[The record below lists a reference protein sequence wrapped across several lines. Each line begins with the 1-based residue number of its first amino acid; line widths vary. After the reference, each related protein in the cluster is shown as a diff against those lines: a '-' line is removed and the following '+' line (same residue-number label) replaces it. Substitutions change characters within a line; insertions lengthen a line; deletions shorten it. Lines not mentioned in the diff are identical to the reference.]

1 MVICGPNG
9 RLINPVSARSVWF
22 AQEMLLTPWGEQV
35 KYEAFLA
42 WLFKAKASLAPSGSF
57 KVALF
62 SSAPYDKAWF
72 DKTNQDLAMG
82 IEFRY
87 FEEQLTL
94 ETTKLASGCDA
105 VCTFVNDY
113 AGAEVVEKL
122 SQAGVRLIALRCAGF
137 DRVDLEAAQKNGVT
151 VARVPAYSPYA
162 VGEHAVALLL
172 SLNRHIA
179 RAYRNSMGNFK
190 LAGLGQDLAGKRVG
204 IIGTG
209 LIGSIAARVLKKGFD
224 CEVVAYDVFENP
236 KIKNPEPEGLGIPYM
251 DLDALLASC
260 DFISLHA
267 PLLPTTK
274 HMINEE
280 RLKSMKKGIMI
291 VNTSRGGLIDTN
303 ALIKGLRQGI
313 IAGAALDVVEG
324 EAPYFFRDHSG
335 SCITDPN
342 IALLLRMPN
351 VILTPHLA
359 FFTREPSKN
368 ETGRATFRELSARLG
383 SQILAVRVRKNE
395 VAWSTKEAPPEQRV
409 LNVLGGNS
417 VAQRS
422 TYSSLGGSVLS
433 LPFASNQTRVTWLPC
448 FPFPW
453 TFEARLSFARGPS
466 R

>member
-1 MVICGPNG
+1 MGTGALG
-9 RLINPVSARSVWF
+9 RAELLLTLEQHLPSWQEEDV
-22 AQEMLLTPWGEQV
+22 EMLLTPWGEQV

-179 RAYRNSMGNFK
+179 RAYRNSRMGNFK
-190 LAGLGQDLAGKRVG
+190 LAGLLGQDLAGKRVG

-280 RLKSMKKGIMI
+280 RLKIMKKGIMI

-368 ETGRATFRELSARLG
+368 ETGRVREWGTGKAISHGSYLNPGKIGKHFTF
-383 SQILAVRVRKNE
+383 
-395 VAWSTKEAPPEQRV
+395 V
-409 LNVLGGNS
+409 LIVVYWEIPTQLLKD
-417 VAQRS
+417 RF
-422 TYSSLGGSVLS
+422 L
-433 LPFASNQTRVTWLPC
+433 LPFQRQEKERP
-448 FPFPW
+448 
-453 TFEARLSFARGPS
+453 EATGIILVA
-466 R
+466 